1 MELVSPGIGL
11 IFWMTLAFGLL
22 LFILGKFVWPPIMRA
37 LSEREQAIEL
47 ALHEA
52 DKARKEMEE
61 LRFSNEQLLRE
72 AKEERDGIL
81 RDARKVRETIID
93 EAKVKA
99 TEEANRILENATERI
114 HFEKMAAITDLKNQI
129 ANLSI
134 EIAEKILG
142 QELSDVEKDKA
153 IVQKSIGNITLN

>member
-52 DKARKEMEE
+52 DKARKEMED

-81 RDARKVRETIID
+81 RDARKVRESII
-93 EAKVKA
+93 EESKVKA

-134 EIAEKILG
+134 EIAEKILR
-142 QELSDVEKDKA
+142 QELSDPEKDKA
-153 IVQKSIGNITLN
+153 IVRKSISDITLN

>member
-52 DKARKEMEE
+52 NKARKEMEE

-81 RDARKVRETIID
+81 RDARKVRETIIED
-93 EAKVKA
+93 SKVKA

-134 EIAEKILG
+134 EIAEKILR
-142 QELSDVEKDKA
+142 QELSDPEKDKA
-153 IVQKSIGNITLN
+153 IVRKSISDITLN

>member
-52 DKARKEMEE
+52 NKARKEMEE

-81 RDARKVRETIID
+81 RDARKVRESIIED
-93 EAKVKA
+93 SKVKA

-114 HFEKMAAITDLKNQI
+114 NFEKMAAITDLKNQI

-134 EIAEKILG
+134 EIAEKILR
-142 QELSDVEKDKA
+142 QELSDPEKDKA
-153 IVQKSIGNITLN
+153 IVRKSISDITLN

>member
-37 LSEREQAIEL
+37 LNEREQAIEL

-81 RDARKVRETIID
+81 RDARKVRESIIE
-93 EAKVKA
+93 EAKIKA

>member
-52 DKARKEMEE
+52 NKARKEMEE

-81 RDARKVRETIID
+81 RDARKVRESIIED
-93 EAKVKA
+93 SKVKA

-134 EIAEKILG
+134 EIAEKILR
-142 QELSDVEKDKA
+142 QELSDPEKDKA
-153 IVQKSIGNITLN
+153 IVRKSISDITLN